1 MYTRDI
7 GKVRRPL
14 MLVLLVLAATLVVAA
29 PSEAGDRT
37 RDKGRDAADE
47 ATGEEHCVAAVAEQR
62 DDGEIV
68 LGDMRCYERFSA
80 AVLDA
85 TNGAIVLDEDE
96 DAKALFTGEYAL
108 GGMSTMDAGGPVN
121 SALGSKPTSF
131 TLGIHFDGS
140 NGTGSSIAIKG
151 SSCTGGY
158 WNATGF
164 WKNRISSSW
173 NGCYRLR
180 HYDYQNK
187 SGSSYTTTGGG
198 QVDNIASWFS
208 NKTESVSYST

>member
-7 GKVRRPL
+7 GQVRRSL
-14 MLVLLVLAATLVVAA
+14 MLVLLIVAATLVVV
-29 PSEAGDRT
+29 PSAGASDRT
-37 RDKGRDAADE
+37 RDSEREE
-47 ATGEEHCVAAVAEQR
+47 AGETAGEEHCVAAVAEQGR
-62 DDGEIV
+62 DGEIV
-68 LGDMRCYERFSA
+68 LGDLRCYEHFSA

-85 TNGAIVLDEDE
+85 TNGAIVLSEDQDGE
-96 DAKALFTGEYAL
+96 SLFTGEYAL
-108 GGMSTMDAGGPVN
+108 SGTAMVDKDGPAY

-140 NGTGSSIAIKG
+140 SGTGSSIAITG

-198 QVDNIASWFS
+198 QIDNIASWFS